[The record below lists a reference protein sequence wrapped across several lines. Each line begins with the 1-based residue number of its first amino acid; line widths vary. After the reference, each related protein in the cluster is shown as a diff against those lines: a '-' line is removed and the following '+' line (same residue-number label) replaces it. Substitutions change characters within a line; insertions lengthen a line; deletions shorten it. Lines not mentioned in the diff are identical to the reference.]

1 MRLVGRG
8 EGISW
13 TLHEAL
19 LDRATQDG
27 TEHTVLRRRCSAA
40 PSGYGWH
47 RDYENDKHD
56 KHDETDNI
64 DDDDDNDDD
73 DDDEENRE
81 NRPNQENQE
90 NHNDDNYEDKTNMTR
105 YDQNMPQKKTTK
117 EFYYHLPSYYFYEWI
132 FRSFTHWKIFQ
143 VQV

>member
-1 MRLVGRG
+1 MKM
-8 EGISW
+8 
-13 TLHEAL
+13 
-19 LDRATQDG
+19 
-27 TEHTVLRRRCSAA
+27 
-40 PSGYGWH
+40 H

-64 DDDDDNDDD
+64 DDDDDEEEE
-73 DDDEENRE
+73 DEENRE

-90 NHNDDNYEDKTNMTR
+90 NHNDDNYEDKTIMTR
-105 YDQNMPQKKTTK
+105 YDQNIQKKTTK